1 MSQNFQNIPKPMNR
15 NGKQPTSLLSGGKAV
30 AAPTCSEKSFAGFE
44 SFVRK
49 KIISKSFILFILS
62 LVLLTASC
70 KTKEV
75 PGRRRTPRH
84 CNTCTKWSYTPQEAI
99 EYELLHNDE
108 G

>member
-1 MSQNFQNIPKPMNR
+1 MRKR
-15 NGKQPTSLLSGGKAV
+15 AY
-30 AAPTCSEKSFAGFE
+30 FE
-44 SFVRK
+44 SPLPPLK
-49 KIISKSFILFILS
+49 GGISPSERGAGGVKTTLLLALSFILLFMS
-62 LVLLTASC
+62 AC

-84 CNTCTKWSYTPQEAI
+84 CNSCTKWSYTPQETI